1 MKAKTIYTK
10 DWLQIHPYTAIQPS
24 DAYFTALANRLFD
37 ACIQRGLPES
47 FRKKLALYA
56 AAYLEDKVS
65 GLGLWK
71 SFTTEH
77 QKLYG
82 SMLPFY
88 PADSGYYPDEVNEAD
103 LRFLIW
109 NAWQKSGLAPHYL
122 SPYASQ
128 VSEQASAFYALLDKA
143 YEEAPENDI
152 LTGYFDTFEN
162 EADAEHKLTWLFGH
176 TYLTE
181 PSMYPYIT
189 HIAPS
194 DRFIMPTGP
203 LALFLYEWIELLSGK
218 PCWKQVRGLYLKEP
232 EIPSHILETNKN
244 IYQNF
249 TQGTEGKHM
258 VYLNGYGELKDF
270 LVRTLKWQDDESH
283 TLPQMKA
290 HRNFILMSNPKKG
303 ILLAKDICE
312 YIADEGNPM
321 YNREKAQANAF
332 RLLTEETLCPP
343 DLLIYC
349 IEKGLLPDASIPGET
364 EHALTRADMD
374 FIARHALLYYY
385 RGD

>member
-1 MKAKTIYTK
+1 
-10 DWLQIHPYTAIQPS
+10 
-24 DAYFTALANRLFD
+24 
-37 ACIQRGLPES
+37 
-47 FRKKLALYA
+47 
-56 AAYLEDKVS
+56 
-65 GLGLWK
+65 
-71 SFTTEH
+71 
-77 QKLYG
+77 
-82 SMLPFY
+82 
-88 PADSGYYPDEVNEAD
+88 
-103 LRFLIW
+103 
-109 NAWQKSGLAPHYL
+109 
-122 SPYASQ
+122 
-128 VSEQASAFYALLDKA
+128 
-143 YEEAPENDI
+143 
-152 LTGYFDTFEN
+152 
-162 EADAEHKLTWLFGH
+162 
-176 TYLTE
+176 
-181 PSMYPYIT
+181 
-189 HIAPS
+189 
-194 DRFIMPTGP
+194 
-203 LALFLYEWIELLSGK
+203 
-218 PCWKQVRGLYLKEP
+218 
-232 EIPSHILETNKN
+232 
-244 IYQNF
+244 
-249 TQGTEGKHM
+249 M